1 MDDGKKRSL
10 CTTKSPLLF
19 LICSD
24 FKVQKSVFIPGRTP
38 SVALSHI
45 SFVGLQTNRQQSGV
59 EGPARLRFDKL
70 DFAMIDAESTAE
82 TKSKQWGWAGRED
95 DGRMR
100 RSSRKK
106 RERQNRKKTEKTE
119 RKNGIKEKCLMIF
132 ICIFHFTR
140 IQAGRMATVFINN
153 VRLLL

>member
-1 MDDGKKRSL
+1 MICDSSQSDRLVAEKRCRSGGKMDEGEKRSL

-45 SFVGLQTNRQQSGV
+45 SFVALQTNRQQHGV

-70 DFAMIDAESTAE
+70 DFAVIDAESTAE
-82 TKSKQWGWAGRED
+82 TKSRQEGWAEREE
-95 DGRMR
+95 DGM
-100 RSSRKK
+100 
-106 RERQNRKKTEKTE
+106 
-119 RKNGIKEKCLMIF
+119 M
-132 ICIFHFTR
+132 
-140 IQAGRMATVFINN
+140 
-153 VRLLL
+153 

>member
-1 MDDGKKRSL
+1 MVQAGRGPVCDYVTVHRVTDWLQRKGAGERAKMDEGEKRSL

-45 SFVGLQTNRQQSGV
+45 SFVGLQTNRQQHGV

-70 DFAMIDAESTAE
+70 DFAVIDAESTAE
-82 TKSKQWGWAGRED
+82 TKSGQKGGP
-95 DGRMR
+95 
-100 RSSRKK
+100 
-106 RERQNRKKTEKTE
+106 RERE
-119 RKNGIKEKCLMIF
+119 REEDGM
-132 ICIFHFTR
+132 
-140 IQAGRMATVFINN
+140 M
-153 VRLLL
+153 

>member
-1 MDDGKKRSL
+1 MDEGGECSL

-45 SFVGLQTNRQQSGV
+45 SFVGLQTNRQQHGV

-70 DFAMIDAESTAE
+70 DFAVIDAESTAE
-82 TKSKQWGWAGRED
+82 TKLRGKGGL
-95 DGRMR
+95 
-100 RSSRKK
+100 
-106 RERQNRKKTEKTE
+106 RERR
-119 RKNGIKEKCLMIF
+119 G
-132 ICIFHFTR
+132 
-140 IQAGRMATVFINN
+140 
-153 VRLLL
+153 

>member
-1 MDDGKKRSL
+1 MDEGEKHSL

-45 SFVGLQTNRQQSGV
+45 SFVGLQTNRQQRGV

-70 DFAMIDAESTAE
+70 DFAVIDAESTAE
-82 TKSKQWGWAGRED
+82 T
-95 DGRMR
+95 M
-100 RSSRKK
+100 SRQRGGL
-106 RERQNRKKTEKTE
+106 RERRT
-119 RKNGIKEKCLMIF
+119 G
-132 ICIFHFTR
+132 
-140 IQAGRMATVFINN
+140 
-153 VRLLL
+153 